1 MGLITEWSIL
11 IEFLGIVFLT
21 TVALLFVILIWL
33 LLTNERIENTL
44 SQEERY
50 FKNAAEQSVP
60 FPALFVENP
69 KDTVYL
75 SIIIPAYNE
84 EKRLDIMME
93 ETTKYVL
100 AREKRDPNFKW
111 EIIIVSDGSRDK
123 TPLVA
128 FNWVKKFKT
137 KDIRILDLK
146 KNRGKG
152 GAVKRGMMIGRGK
165 YMLMVDADGAT
176 KFSDLDRVE
185 RELRKIETKDGHGI
199 AIGSRAHLQGI
210 AEAKRSFFRNL
221 LMWGFHLVVSW
232 IGGIHSIRDT
242 QCGFKLFSRNTAL
255 TLFSNLHLSR
265 WAFDVELLW
274 LAQQL
279 SIPIAEVSVTWKEIP
294 GSHLEEEDTRLV
306 SIRMFK
312 DLLRVRMSYSLR
324 LWKVPYHAKQKLLAM
339 KSEKAI
345 KS

>member
-1 MGLITEWSIL
+1 LITNWSIL
-11 IEFLGIVFLT
+11 IEFFGLVSLA
-21 TVALLFVILIWL
+21 TVGALFVILIWL
-33 LLTNERIENTL
+33 LLTNERIDNTL
-44 SQEERY
+44 SQEEHY
-50 FKNAAEQSVP
+50 FKNAAEHVVP
-60 FPALFVENP
+60 FPAIFTESP

-84 EKRLDIMME
+84 ERRLDKMME
-93 ETTKYVL
+93 ETTKYVSS
-100 AREKRDPNFKW
+100 REKKDPNFKW

-123 TPLVA
+123 TILVA
-128 FNWVKKFKT
+128 FNWVKKFKA

-152 GAVKRGMMIGRGK
+152 GAVKRGMMIARGK
-165 YMLMVDADGAT
+165 YLLMVDADGAT
-176 KFSDLDRVE
+176 KFSDLERVE
-185 RELRKIETKDGHGI
+185 KELRKIETKDGHGI

-242 QCGFKLFSRNTAL
+242 QCGFKLFCRNSAL
-255 TLFSNLHLSR
+255 ILFSNLHLSR

-279 SIPIAEVSVTWKEIP
+279 SIPVAEITVNWQEIP

-312 DLLRVRMSYSLR
+312 DLLRVRMSYSFG
-324 LWKVPYHAKQKLLAM
+324 LWKVPHHSK
-339 KSEKAI
+339 
-345 KS
+345 